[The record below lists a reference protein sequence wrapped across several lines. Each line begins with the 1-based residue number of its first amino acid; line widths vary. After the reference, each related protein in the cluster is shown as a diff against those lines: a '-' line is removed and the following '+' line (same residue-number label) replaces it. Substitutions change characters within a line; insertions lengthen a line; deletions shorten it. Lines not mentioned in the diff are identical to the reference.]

1 MFKSIH
7 VSFITHV
14 PRVDTT
20 ALLCTKGKGK
30 VVLCLTKHR
39 AMKKYGGIGGIA
51 PCILDLGTRWR

>member
-30 VVLCLTKHR
+30 GKVVLCLTKHHSLK
-39 AMKKYGGIGGIA
+39 AYG
-51 PCILDLGTRWR
+51 RVEV